1 MCFFLIKKQSR
12 SLKYSFWLY
21 FYKIAQAAWPMVYTI
36 AIVPSDENS
45 TVMAYD
51 FCGRTLTRS
60 GQDLGQD

>member
-1 MCFFLIKKQSR
+1 M
-12 SLKYSFWLY
+12 
-21 FYKIAQAAWPMVYTI
+21 AYTI

-60 GQDLGQD
+60 GQDLGQDW

>member
-1 MCFFLIKKQSR
+1 
-12 SLKYSFWLY
+12 
-21 FYKIAQAAWPMVYTI
+21 MVYTI

-51 FCGRTLTRS
+51 FCGSTLNRS